1 MDIVKESGTLSPM
14 DKTIQVVGMTCA
26 SCVNHVEKALKS
38 IEGVTDATVNLAT
51 EKARIVSIR
60 ELPNEVI
67 QSAVEAAGYR
77 AWIDTRLDP
86 TVAARKEKN
95 ELIVAA
101 LLALPLML
109 MLDLPFVV
117 ELTLASIVQFWF
129 GQRFYQG
136 AFHALKNRV
145 GNMDLLIA
153 LGTTAAYALSF
164 FGPHPYFES
173 SAMIIVL
180 VRLGKYLELRA
191 KMKTTQSLKALE
203 ALQPSTVR
211 MKIGDQQFEMPIK
224 GVSLGDLVVVLPGER
239 VPLDGIIME
248 GESEIDESFLTGE
261 SQFQFKK
268 TGDSITGGAL
278 NANGT
283 LVIQVRALGS
293 KTMLSKIIRLIE
305 DAQTQKA
312 PIQKLVDRVSAVFV
326 PVVLAI
332 ALLTFLGYGLSHG
345 FVEEAWL
352 RAISVLVIA
361 CPCAL
366 GLATPT
372 ALMVGTG
379 LAAKHG
385 VLIRDTEALERV
397 HRLSAL
403 ALDKTGTL
411 TEGKP
416 KLVSIHSENQD
427 QSLKIAIAL
436 QMGSEHPLAKAVL
449 QEGESRAWTIKAAK
463 NTSAIPGRG
472 IQGEVEGMR
481 YQLGSARLLQALNLS
496 VTEFPES
503 PEYTTAYL
511 LSLESPMIMAMF
523 QFEDAIKEN
532 ASGLVKSLHRMG
544 IEPVLMSGDA
554 NGVARKVADRLGIVQ
569 SHGSLLPEDKTRMI
583 RELQS
588 RGEVV
593 AMLGDGINDAPALA
607 AADVGIALSTG
618 TDVAMQTAGMT
629 LIGGDPMKVLDAIWI
644 SRKTYSKIRQNLMW
658 AFIYNVIGIPLAAFG
673 LLNPMIAGAAMA
685 FSSVSVVTNSLC
697 LARGRNH

>member
-1 MDIVKESGTLSPM
+1 M

-38 IEGVTDATVNLAT
+38 IDGVIDATVNLAT
-51 EKARIVSIR
+51 EKARIRSLR
-60 ELPNEVI
+60 EIPNEVI
-67 QSAVEAAGYR
+67 QSAVEAAGYQ
-77 AWIDTRLDP
+77 ALIDIRLDP
-86 TVAARKEKN
+86 AVAAQKEKKN
-95 ELIVAA
+95 LIIASIMA
-101 LLALPLML
+101 MPLML
-109 MLDLPFVV
+109 MLHLPFAM
-117 ELTLASIVQFWF
+117 ELVLASVIQFWF
-129 GQRFYQG
+129 GRRFYLG
-136 AFHALKNRV
+136 AFHALKNRM

-153 LGTTAAYALSF
+153 LGTSSAFGLSF
-164 FGPHPYFES
+164 FSPHPYFES

-191 KMKTTQSLKALE
+191 KMKTTQNLKALE

-224 GVSLGDLVVVLPGER
+224 GVSLGDQVVVLPGER
-239 VPLDGIIME
+239 VPLDGIVIE

-261 SQFQFKK
+261 SRLQYKK
-268 TGDSITGGAL
+268 SGDSISGGSL

-293 KTMLSKIIRLIE
+293 QTLLSKIIRLIE

-326 PVVLAI
+326 PVVLVI
-332 ALLTFLGYGLSHG
+332 ALVTFLIYGFQHG
-345 FVEEAWL
+345 FGDEAWL

-385 VLIRDTEALERV
+385 VLIRDTESLERV

-411 TEGKP
+411 TECKP
-416 KLVSIHSENQD
+416 RLVSIVTDDQD
-427 QSLKIAIAL
+427 QALQVAIAL
-436 QMGSEHPLAKAVL
+436 QLGSEHPLAKAIL
-449 QEGESRAWTIKAAK
+449 KEGESRAWKIKPAK
-463 NTSAIPGRG
+463 NITAIPGRG
-472 IQGEVEGMR
+472 IQGEVDGIR
-481 YQLGSARLLQALNLS
+481 YQMGSARLLRALNLS
-496 VTEFPES
+496 SSTHPES

-511 LSLESPMIMAMF
+511 LSIDPPMVKAIF
-523 QFEDAIKEN
+523 QFEDAIKAGAPE
-532 ASGLVKSLHRMG
+532 LVQKLIHMG
-544 IEPVLMSGDA
+544 VKPVLMSGD
-554 NGVARKVADRLGIVQ
+554 GEVVARKVADRLGIHQ
-569 SHGSLLPEDKTRMI
+569 SQGNLLPEDKARLI

-588 RGEVV
+588 KGDVV

-644 SRKTYSKIRQNLMW
+644 SKKTYSKIRQNLMW
-658 AFIYNVIGIPLAAFG
+658 AFAYNVIGIPLAAFG

-685 FSSVSVVTNSLC
+685 FSSVSVVANSLW
-697 LARGRNH
+697 LARERNR